1 MSFLLED
8 GNVVFSTAIV
18 LMLFIA
24 IMEGVLMLIGF
35 GVSQVFDSLLP
46 DMELNTDM
54 PDGYQ
59 ANGLSRLLGWIRFG
73 QVPAL
78 VILILFLTIFGL
90 LGIGLQL
97 MANTLIGATLPPWL
111 ASIPA
116 ILLTLPLVRI
126 STGLLQ
132 NIALKDETEAI
143 SSSTFVGNVA
153 IITLGIAKKDCPAE
167 ARFTDKFGTTHYTMV
182 EPDGD
187 QTYSQGDKVLLVEQV
202 GSIFKVIKSQ
212 NQHLT

>member
-1 MSFLLED
+1 MSFFLED

-24 IMEGVLMLIGF
+24 IMEGVLMLVGF
-35 GVSQVFDSLLP
+35 GISQVFDSLLP
-46 DMELNTDM
+46 DMELNADI

-78 VILILFLTIFGL
+78 VILILFLTTFGF
-90 LGIGLQL
+90 LGISLQL
-97 MANTLIGATLPPWL
+97 MANSLIGATLPPWL
-111 ASIPA
+111 AVIPA
-116 ILLTLPLVRI
+116 VLLALPLVRFF
-126 STGLLQ
+126 TGLLQ

-143 SSSTFVGNVA
+143 SSSTFVGNIA
-153 IITLGIAKKDCPAE
+153 TITLGVAEQGSPAE

-182 EPDGD
+182 EPDNN
-187 QTYSQGDKVLLVEQV
+187 QVYSQGDTVLLVEQV

-212 NQHLT
+212 NQHLK

>member
-1 MSFLLED
+1 MSFFLED

-24 IMEGVLMLIGF
+24 IMEGVLMLVGF
-35 GVSQVFDSLLP
+35 GISQVFDSLLP
-46 DMELNTDM
+46 DMELNADI

-78 VILILFLTIFGL
+78 VILILFLTTFGF
-90 LGIGLQL
+90 LGISLQL
-97 MANTLIGATLPPWL
+97 MADTLIGTTLPPWL
-111 ASIPA
+111 AVIPA
-116 ILLTLPLVRI
+116 VLLTLPLVRLF
-126 STGLLQ
+126 TGLLQ

-143 SSSTFVGNVA
+143 SSSTFVGNIA
-153 IITLGIAKKDCPAE
+153 IITLGIAEQGSPAE

-182 EPDGD
+182 EPDD
-187 QTYSQGDKVLLVEQV
+187 NQVYSQGEKVLLVEQV

-212 NQHLT
+212 NQHLK